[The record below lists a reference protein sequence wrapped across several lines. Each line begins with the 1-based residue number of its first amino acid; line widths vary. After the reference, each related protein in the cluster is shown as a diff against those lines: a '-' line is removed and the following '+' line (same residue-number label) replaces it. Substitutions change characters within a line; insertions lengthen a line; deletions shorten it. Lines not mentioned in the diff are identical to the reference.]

1 MKDFYLK
8 FEGYWG
14 DRNKGGLPNYS
25 GIYIVYRSVYNAQTD
40 KVSLIEIIYIGKA
53 DNIHDRH
60 LDHEKYE
67 VFLSQLQYGEELCYS
82 CAPLDKDVEVV
93 ENALIFAQ
101 KPVLNEKGKT
111 EFNYD
116 RTHVKMDGA
125 CACMKYTDFFV
136 R

>member
-1 MKDFYLK
+1 M
-8 FEGYWG
+8 
-14 DRNKGGLPNYS
+14 
-25 GIYIVYRSVYNAQTD
+25 
-40 KVSLIEIIYIGKA
+40 
-53 DNIHDRH
+53 
-60 LDHEKYE
+60 
-67 VFLSQLQYGEELCYS
+67 SQLQYGEELCYS

-101 KPVLNEKGKT
+101 KPVLNEKGKN

>member
-1 MKDFYLK
+1 MKDFHLK
-8 FEGYWG
+8 FEGYWR

-101 KPVLNEKGKT
+101 SP
-111 EFNYD
+111 F
-116 RTHVKMDGA
+116 
-125 CACMKYTDFFV
+125 
-136 R
+136 